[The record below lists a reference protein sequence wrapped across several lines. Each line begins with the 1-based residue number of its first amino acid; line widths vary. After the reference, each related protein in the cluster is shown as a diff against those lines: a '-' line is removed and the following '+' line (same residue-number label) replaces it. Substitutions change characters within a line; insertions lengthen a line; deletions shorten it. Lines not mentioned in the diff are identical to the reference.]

1 MNKFLKIG
9 QSKPDFIIDT
19 ALYSIIN
26 ISVSL
31 NSTTSKL
38 DLHKSLTSTNIST
51 IFKFKMLKIRLKYF
65 KTPIYFGQ
73 LVKRFSSS
81 YAKNYF
87 HLININ
93 VTSPLSFDEKLLN
106 WMRNFFQ
113 SNKHIY
119 IMYILCIRKISHS
132 YSYANPY
139 PLYIH

>member
-1 MNKFLKIG
+1 MVSPNLILSLILFYI
-9 QSKPDFIIDT
+9 
-19 ALYSIIN
+19 LYSIIN

-31 NSTTSKL
+31 NSTTSGL
-38 DLHKSLTSTNIST
+38 DLHKSIMSTNIST
-51 IFKFKMLKIRLKYF
+51 IFKFKMLKIRLEYF
-65 KTPIYFGQ
+65 KTPIYVGQ

-119 IMYILCIRKISHS
+119 YVSEKYHTVTHMQTHIHSTSIDIIR
-132 YSYANPY
+132 
-139 PLYIH
+139 